1 MTSMPLLTAALMSA
15 AVGSAGAFSFPSN
28 AQLRGFPLGGVS
40 ATGPLGLA
48 RHRLST
54 NPLLLTR
61 KRQQPLKMMHD
72 PSWFADNMF
81 LVAQGIADGVTD
93 LGDKMENLLQEMD
106 AIPGNDLTEVL
117 EEADG
122 QAGQGPV
129 RNGIVTFMFKNPLL
143 KALLGTQAGWGL
155 VLVFSLIVIG
165 QAFEMLKETISKS
178 LPERFTVPARI

>member
-1 MTSMPLLTAALMSA
+1 MPLLAALMSCA
-15 AVGSAGAFSFPSN
+15 LGFAGAFSFTYSP
-28 AQLRGFPLGGVS
+28 QRFGFPSTLGRAS
-40 ATGPLGLA
+40 ATGPMGFA
-48 RHRLST
+48 RSRFVQSNT
-54 NPLLLTR
+54 IPLLR
-61 KRQQPLKMMHD
+61 KRQQPLQMMHD

-81 LVAQGIADGVTD
+81 LFAQGIADGVSD
-93 LGDKMENLLQEMD
+93 LGEKMEDLLQDMD

-117 EEADG
+117 EEEDG

-165 QAFEMLKETISKS
+165 QAFEMLKETISKN
-178 LPERFTVPARI
+178 LPERFPNS